1 MRISD
6 WSSDVCSSDLLLAT
20 SFVVRIDYA
29 RVGLAAAAFVALPL
43 TLFRESDLIYSL
55 LVLAILA
62 VNIGILARLWLR
74 GTKVRFSA
82 EEEALRGEH
91 FAGLGAAAARDLID
105 QEIGRASCR
114 ERVCQYV

>member
-6 WSSDVCSSDLLLAT
+6 WSSDVCSSD
-20 SFVVRIDYA
+20 
-29 RVGLAAAAFVALPL
+29 LPL

-105 QEIGRASCR
+105 QGHWISAKRGEVLIR
-114 ERVCQYV
+114 ESQADRKTHV

>member
-1 MRISD
+1 MPILG
-6 WSSDVCSSDLLLAT
+6 CELLALANFDSVCFLYGAWLFLLGM

-91 FAGLGAAAARDLID
+91 F
-105 QEIGRASCR
+105 EIGRASCR
-114 ERVCQYV
+114 ERVCQYG